1 MKKIALGMMIVTAL
15 YAYNHAKNSTL
26 VNNLAYHKAQTEKQV
41 IAMR

>member
-1 MKKIALGMMIVTAL
+1 MKKIALGMMIVTAI

-26 VNNLAYHKAQTEKQV
+26 VQNLAYHKAQTEMQ